1 MGGFVFREVERDAY
15 DYCASQLRGGVVSES
30 KLAPVD
36 SINQLIRENRIDDFS
51 SPNLALGMRP
61 LQFGIGASRWSW
73 ASQPPSTLNPFGIVQ
88 GGYLA
93 IFVDEMFSTA
103 IASVLEIGEWA
114 VTAEV
119 KLTYLRA
126 LRPGQL
132 NGDARVVRRTRALA
146 FMEASVANA
155 RGELAITASSTWAIS
170 KA

>member
-1 MGGFVFREVERDAY
+1 MSG
-15 DYCASQLRGGVVSES
+15 S

-36 SINQLIRENRIDDFS
+36 SINQLIRENRVTDFA

-61 LQFGIGASRWSW
+61 LEFAHGASRWRW
-73 ASQPPSTLNPFGIVQ
+73 EAQPASTLNPFGIVQ

-93 IFVDEMFSTA
+93 IFVDEMLSTA
-103 IASVLEIGEWA
+103 IASVLEAGEWA

-126 LRPGQL
+126 LRPGAL
-132 NGDARVVRRTRALA
+132 SGNARVIRRARALA
-146 FMEASVANA
+146 FMEASIAND
-155 RGELAITASSTWAIS
+155 RGEVAVNASSTWAIS